1 MTKNE
6 SYVAGNTTDALIA
19 TEVSVQE
26 KMWGTSEERHDAAG
40 GGQLLAASASQILLV
55 KLLEEG
61 CPLEEAL
68 EIALDAA
75 YPEDWDQG
83 AFRTYGSSVAN
94 LVVAAAFLRNE
105 IKRRVANGEDT
116 KRSKRGEPYT
126 TAQPAMSSEE
136 ALIIG
141 VPTSTSGGLDLK

>member
-26 KMWGTSEERHDAAG
+26 KMWGTSEERHDAQSN
-40 GGQLLAASASQILLV
+40 GQLLAACAAQILLV
-55 KLLEEG
+55 KLLEDD

-68 EIALDAA
+68 EIAQDAT
-75 YPEDWDQG
+75 YPKDWDQG
-83 AFRTYGSSVAN
+83 AFRTYGSGVAN

-105 IKRRVANGEDT
+105 IKRRVAHGEDT
-116 KRSKRGEPYT
+116 TRSKRGEPYT
-126 TAQPAMSSEE
+126 TAQPAMSAEE
-136 ALIIG
+136 ALA
-141 VPTSTSGGLDLK
+141 L